1 MQLGRRGAGLNTDFF
16 MVRNISSLF
25 MLYCLDPGLDN
36 RDTKAKKIPFL
47 SLRELSSLEEKQAY
61 EELHCNIVDCVKIEA
76 WY

>member
-1 MQLGRRGAGLNTDFF
+1 
-16 MVRNISSLF
+16 

-47 SLRELSSLEEKQAY
+47 SLRELSSLEEKQAH

-76 WY
+76 WC